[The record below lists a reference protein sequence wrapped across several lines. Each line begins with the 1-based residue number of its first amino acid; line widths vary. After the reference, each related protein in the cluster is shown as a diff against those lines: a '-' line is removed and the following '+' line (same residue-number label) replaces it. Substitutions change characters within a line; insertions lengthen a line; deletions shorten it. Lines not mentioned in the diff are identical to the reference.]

1 MYRIPKAKN
10 QGTMNITIRERV
22 PLVFEALQNKSLKGI
37 ESIAKAIGISKSS
50 VARHQKGIERRNQYA
65 ESHLW
70 ESREGSA
77 WLKRMVCGTIF
88 FFGIKHGIG
97 VGEISQFFRALHLE
111 HHVGCSPSALATLK
125 RQAKEMIVSY
135 GAAQS
140 EHCQPK
146 EGQGIILGSDEV
158 FFGLAI
164 LVLMELASGYIFT
177 ETQAEGR
184 SYEEWTNATPSL
196 NEQSGWV
203 CHGMVS
209 DGAKALIKLAIEKM
223 GCVSIPDLF
232 HSMRSLGQPIVS
244 GLGRHQSKLNKAL
257 AKANERLG
265 KRISASKRSETQ
277 QEIER
282 LKVQQES
289 LSADKSSYDTAIED
303 ISKTFHPFEL
313 GSGEAQTAQSI
324 EQQLSPPLATLTTLS
339 SSYGGTKA
347 SNAIETFKQQVPHM
361 AAGIHAWWHWVFAAL
376 APLSDDVETQNWVI
390 QLLLPWV
397 YWQQQADR
405 AQTIELRD
413 AYREA
418 AHNAAQ
424 RLLTHAFTA
433 TLTPEQKQTWLDWA
447 QWMANNYQ
455 RTSSAV
461 EGRNGYLSRL
471 HHSGRGFSALD
482 LSVFTIVHNFHLT
495 RPDGTTAA
503 QRLFEHEFPDL
514 FEWVVEQMGELPL
527 ARQSKKTQRP
537 NPFYLEGFPA

>member
-1 MYRIPKAKN
+1 
-10 QGTMNITIRERV
+10 MNITIRERG

-37 ESIAKAIGISKSS
+37 EAIAAAIGISKSS
-50 VARHQKGIERRNQYA
+50 VARHQKGIERRNQYP

-70 ESREGSA
+70 ERPEGSA
-77 WLKRMVCGTIF
+77 WLKRLVCGTIF

-97 VGEISQFFRALHLE
+97 VGEISEFFRRLRLE
-111 HHVGCSPSALATLK
+111 AHMGCSPSALATLK
-125 RQAKEMIVSY
+125 RQAKATIVAY
-135 GAAQS
+135 GDAQS

-158 FFGLAI
+158 FFGLPI

-177 ETQAEGR
+177 ETQAQGR
-184 SYEEWTNATPSL
+184 TYEEWEQATPSL
-196 NEQSGWV
+196 SEPSGWV

-232 HSMRSLGQPIVS
+232 HAMRSLGQPIVS
-244 GLGRHQSKLNKAL
+244 ALGREQSKLNKTL
-257 AKANERLG
+257 AKANERLC
-265 KRISASKRSETQ
+265 KRISAAKRAETQ
-277 QEIER
+277 QAIEA
-282 LKVQQES
+282 LKAQQET
-289 LSADKSSYDTAIED
+289 LNADKASYAMAIED
-303 ISKTFHPFEL
+303 ISKMIHPFEL
-313 GSGEAQTAQSI
+313 ESGHAQTAQSI
-324 EQQLSPPLATLTTLS
+324 EQQLSSPLTSLTTLS
-339 SSYGGTKA
+339 SRYGGTKA
-347 SNAIETFKQQVPHM
+347 SKAIDTFKQQVPYM

-376 APLSDDVETQNWVI
+376 ATLSDDVETQNWVI
-390 QLLLPWV
+390 QALLPWV

-405 AQTIELRD
+405 TQTTTLRN

-418 AHNAAQ
+418 AHNAAE
-424 RLLTHAFTA
+424 RLLSHAFSA
-433 TLTPEQKQTWLDWA
+433 TLTPEQNLTWLDWA

-482 LSVFTIVHNFHLT
+482 LSVFTIIHNFHLT

-514 FEWVVEQMGELPL
+514 FEWVVGHMGELSL

-537 NPFYLEGFPA
+537 NSFHLEGFPA

>member
-1 MYRIPKAKN
+1 MD
-10 QGTMNITIRERV
+10 ITIRERG
-22 PLVFEALQNKSLKGI
+22 PLVFEAIHNKSLKGI
-37 ESIAKAIGISKSS
+37 EAIATLIGISKSS
-50 VARHQKGIERRNQYA
+50 VARQQKAIERRNQYP

-70 ESREGSA
+70 ESPEGSA

-97 VGEISQFFRALHLE
+97 VGEISEFLRGLHLE

-125 RQAKEMIVSY
+125 RQGKETIVAY
-135 GAAQS
+135 REAQS

-158 FFGLAI
+158 FFGLPI

-184 SYEEWTNATPSL
+184 SYEEWNKATPSL
-196 NEQSGWV
+196 NEPSGWV

-244 GLGRHQSKLNKAL
+244 ALGRQQSQLNKAL

-265 KRISASKRSETQ
+265 KRISAAKRAETQ
-277 QEIER
+277 QEIEG
-282 LKVQQES
+282 LKAQQES
-289 LSADKSSYDTAIED
+289 LRADKSSYDTAIEE
-303 ISKTFHPFEL
+303 ISKTLHPFEL
-313 GSGEAQTAQSI
+313 ESAQAQTAQSI
-324 EQQLSPPLATLTTLS
+324 EHQLSTPLATLTTLS
-339 SSYGGTKA
+339 ASYGGSKA
-347 SNAIETFKQQVPHM
+347 SKAIDTFKQQVPHM

-376 APLSDDVETQNWVI
+376 ATLSDDVETQNWVI

-405 AQTIELRD
+405 TQTAELRD

-424 RLLTHAFTA
+424 RLLTHAFTD

-447 QWMANNYQ
+447 RWMANNYQ

-471 HHSGRGFSALD
+471 HHSGRGFSPLD
-482 LSVFTIVHNFHLT
+482 LSVFTIIHNFHLT

-503 QRLFEHEFPDL
+503 QRLFDHEFPDL
-514 FEWVVEQMGELPL
+514 FEWVVEHMGDLPL

-537 NPFYLEGFPA
+537 NSFHLEGFPD